1 MLERSLAGL
10 LGMLFLTTPAF
21 AQATADQ
28 ATLVFTV
35 GFGYTGS
42 TDLWSVEDQPILRP
56 APGVGSDSISIDRR
70 VGGSLGVLFGGIYFP
85 KDNLGLA
92 AEAFFLG
99 IGVQDQC
106 HVSSENPTQRIIDL
120 CEDIDG
126 HEKSSSA
133 VLFTVGPVFRAWG
146 HNRISPY
153 ARVQLGFLFSNLST
167 IRTDGFVPDS
177 MGAGLVPVYDDEK
190 STRITPGFV
199 FGAGAT
205 AAVGKGYQLRME
217 VRDNY
222 VGLSTVA
229 GPTIA
234 GDLHPEVETEYHHLW
249 SVLIGFDVVLEKKRG
264 RRY

>member
-28 ATLVFTV
+28 AKLVFTV
-35 GFGYTGS
+35 GLGYTGS
-42 TDLWSVEDQPILRP
+42 TDLWSVQDQPLLRP
-56 APGVGSDSISIDRR
+56 DVGADSVSIDRDA
-70 VGGSLGVLFGGIYFP
+70 GGSIGVLFGGIYFP
-85 KDNLGLA
+85 KDNLGIA
-92 AEAFFLG
+92 GEAFFLG

-106 HVSSENPTQRIIDL
+106 TVTSSAPHQRIVDT
-120 CEDIDG
+120 CASIDG

-133 VLFTVGPVFRAWG
+133 VLLSVGPVFRAWG

-153 ARVQLGFLFSNLST
+153 LRLQVGALFSNLST
-167 IRTDGFVPDS
+167 IRTEGTIPGGD
-177 MGAGLVPVYDDEK
+177 LVPVYDDEK
-190 STRITPGFV
+190 STRITAGLV
-199 FGAGAT
+199 LGGGAT
-205 AAVGKGYQLRME
+205 AAIGKGYQLRME

-222 VGLSTVA
+222 VGLSTVT

>member
-1 MLERSLAGL
+1 MAEGVMLERTLAGL
-10 LGMLFLTTPAF
+10 LGMLLVTTPAF

-28 ATLVFTV
+28 AKLVFTV
-35 GFGYTGS
+35 GLGYTGS

-56 APGVGSDSISIDRR
+56 DFGSDSISIKRNA
-70 VGGSLGVLFGGIYFP
+70 GGSLGVLFGAIYFP
-85 KDNLGLA
+85 KDAYGIA

-99 IGVQDQC
+99 IGVQDEC
-106 HVSSENPTQRIIDL
+106 NVTSAAPHQRIIDL
-120 CEDIDG
+120 CDNIDG

-133 VLFTVGPVFRAWG
+133 VLLSAGPVFRAWS

-153 ARVQLGFLFSNLST
+153 LRVQAGALFSNLST
-167 IRTDGFVPDS
+167 IRTEGVIPGGD
-177 MGAGLVPVYDDEK
+177 LVPVYDDEK
-190 STRITPGFV
+190 STRITAGFV
-199 FGAGAT
+199 LGAGAT
-205 AAVGKGYQLRME
+205 AAIGKGYQLRME

-229 GPTIA
+229 GPTSA

-249 SVLIGFDVVLEKKRG
+249 SVLLGFDVVLEKKRG

>member
-1 MLERSLAGL
+1 MAEGVMLERSLAGL
-10 LGMLFLTTPAF
+10 LGMLFLSTPAF

-28 ATLVFTV
+28 AKLVFTV
-35 GFGYTGS
+35 GVAYTGS
-42 TDLWSVEDQPILRP
+42 TDLWSVENQPVFRQD
-56 APGVGSDSISIDRR
+56 VGSDSINIDREA
-70 VGGSLGVLFGGIYFP
+70 GGSIGVLFGGIYFP
-85 KDNLGLA
+85 KDNLGIA
-92 AEAFFLG
+92 GEAFFVG

-106 HVSSENPTQRIIDL
+106 TVSTALPDERTVSV
-120 CEDIDG
+120 CADIDG
-126 HEKSSSA
+126 KEKSSSA
-133 VLFTVGPVFRAWG
+133 VLLSVGPVFRAWS

-153 ARVQLGFLFSNLST
+153 LRLQVGALFSNLST
-167 IRTDGFVPDS
+167 IRTEGVYQGNLFVI
-177 MGAGLVPVYDDEK
+177 YDDES

-199 FGAGAT
+199 LGAGVT

-229 GPTIA
+229 GPTTA
-234 GDLHPEVETEYHHLW
+234 GDLHPEVDTEYHHLW

>member
-1 MLERSLAGL
+1 MAEGVMLERSLAGL
-10 LGMLFLTTPAF
+10 LGMLILTAPVY

-42 TDLWSVEDQPILRP
+42 TDLWSVTDQPLLRP
-56 APGVGSDSISIDRR
+56 DIGSDSVSINRDA
-70 VGGSLGVLFGGIYFP
+70 GGSIGVLFGGIYFP
-85 KDNLGLA
+85 KDNFGIA
-92 AEAFFLG
+92 GEAFFLG

-106 HVSSENPTQRIIDL
+106 TVTSSDPSQRITEV
-120 CEDIDG
+120 CADIDG

-133 VLFTVGPVFRAWG
+133 VLLSVGPVFRAWG

-153 ARVQLGFLFSNLST
+153 ARLQVGALFSNLST
-167 IRTDGFVPDS
+167 IRTEGTI
-177 MGAGLVPVYDDEK
+177 AGGDIVPVYDDEK
-190 STRITPGFV
+190 STRIT
-199 FGAGAT
+199 AGLVLGGGVT

-234 GDLHPEVETEYHHLW
+234 GDLHPEVDTEYHHLW